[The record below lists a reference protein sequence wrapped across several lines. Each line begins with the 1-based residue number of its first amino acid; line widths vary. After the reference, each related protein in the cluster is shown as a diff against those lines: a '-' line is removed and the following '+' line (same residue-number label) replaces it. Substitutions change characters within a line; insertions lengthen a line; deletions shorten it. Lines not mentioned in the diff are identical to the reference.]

1 MQRRHF
7 LKWAAGAGVTAWT
20 ASPSAWAQG
29 AVGGAGGAGGFG
41 NLLVLVELKGANDGL
56 NTVVPFADPLYTS
69 LRPRIAIKREEVVQL
84 HERAGLHPALA
95 PLLPY
100 WQAQQL
106 AVVEGVGYP
115 NANLSH
121 FRSIEIW
128 ETGSNANEFLH
139 EGWLGRA
146 FAANPVPKGYLAD
159 GVVVGSSAMGPLVG
173 APRSVALA
181 NPEQFQRQAK
191 LIENEKGGMARN
203 PALNHIL
210 KVETNIVDA
219 AANLNTRREF
229 RTVFPQSPFGNQV
242 RTAAQIAANPAGV
255 AVLHLSLGGFD
266 THQNQPGTH
275 ANLLKQLAE
284 GLVALKGSLD
294 ELGRWNNTLVMT
306 YSEFGRRPKENQSNG
321 TDHGTAAPELVM
333 GGRVRGGLYGQP
345 PALGR
350 LDGNGNLPFAVDF
363 RSLYAGVLER
373 WWGLSA
379 QTSQSVLGG
388 RFAPMEFVRT

>member
-20 ASPSAWAQG
+20 VSASAWAQG
-29 AVGGAGGAGGFG
+29 VAGGAGGAGGFG

-84 HERAGLHPALA
+84 HERAGLHPAMA

-146 FAANPVPKGYLAD
+146 FALSALATLVWRLD
-159 GVVVGSSAMGPLVG
+159 EAITQLIPLV
-173 APRSVALA
+173 R
-181 NPEQFQRQAK
+181 
-191 LIENEKGGMARN
+191 
-203 PALNHIL
+203 PA
-210 KVETNIVDA
+210 
-219 AANLNTRREF
+219 
-229 RTVFPQSPFGNQV
+229 
-242 RTAAQIAANPAGV
+242 
-255 AVLHLSLGGFD
+255 
-266 THQNQPGTH
+266 
-275 ANLLKQLAE
+275 
-284 GLVALKGSLD
+284 
-294 ELGRWNNTLVMT
+294 
-306 YSEFGRRPKENQSNG
+306 
-321 TDHGTAAPELVM
+321 
-333 GGRVRGGLYGQP
+333 
-345 PALGR
+345 
-350 LDGNGNLPFAVDF
+350 
-363 RSLYAGVLER
+363 
-373 WWGLSA
+373 
-379 QTSQSVLGG
+379 
-388 RFAPMEFVRT
+388 